1 MRIGSDTS
9 LTPSA
14 TSRWVFAQAAVSMH
28 VILIYLCAP
37 LFAQRVGAMPGNLL
51 TTIVSI
57 SLISDTS
64 TEPLAEP
71 TNVDPTRRS
80 VVADPRVDSPT
91 NSATTSGSTPAVN
104 TAMISTIIP
113 HPSRS
118 VATPS
123 PSPRPPSPAPI
134 FLSPSEVEKAA
145 QPISEPDV
153 MMLNGAVNS
162 GLPIR
167 VRAYIDRSGNVVD
180 VIPLSVETNDESAFA
195 LIAQM
200 LVRTKF
206 NPARRQS
213 ANVASYKD
221 LEFKID

>member
-1 MRIGSDTS
+1 
-9 LTPSA
+9 
-14 TSRWVFAQAAVSMH
+14 
-28 VILIYLCAP
+28 
-37 LFAQRVGAMPGNLL
+37 
-51 TTIVSI
+51 
-57 SLISDTS
+57 
-64 TEPLAEP
+64 
-71 TNVDPTRRS
+71 
-80 VVADPRVDSPT
+80 
-91 NSATTSGSTPAVN
+91 
-104 TAMISTIIP
+104 
-113 HPSRS
+113 
-118 VATPS
+118 
-123 PSPRPPSPAPI
+123 
-134 FLSPSEVEKAA
+134 
-145 QPISEPDV
+145 